1 MKKEERA
8 SISIMKIICISI
20 ILVLISGIG
29 VMAVN
34 TNLNDVKI
42 ILQNGYEMTVL
53 TSKTKVSE
61 ILEENN
67 IILEENQKTMPDLD
81 SEIIA
86 GESIKIIDKS
96 YQEVQIAKISEEGV
110 QTSLDQLL
118 ENYAPI
124 TEKII
129 VEQVTIPYETV
140 TKNTTEATEGTTN
153 KVLQEGEDG
162 LKEVTYKV
170 KYQNEVEIEKTLLSE
185 VVVKEPVNK
194 IVQVQK
200 TQTSRAATLPR
211 TTGSTTNATTT
222 TTASAGTYKITAY
235 CSCAKCCGKATGR
248 TASGTRATAGR
259 TVAASSQFAFGT
271 QLNIGGHVYT
281 VEDRGGAING
291 NKIDI
296 YVNSHS
302 EALRWG
308 VRYLPVNVV
317 K

>member
-1 MKKEERA
+1 MKKEEKA

-34 TNLNDVKI
+34 TKLNDIKI
-42 ILQNGYEMTVL
+42 ILQNGYEMTAL

-67 IILEENQKTMPDLD
+67 IILEENQKTIPDLD
-81 SEIIA
+81 SEITV

-110 QTSLDQLL
+110 QTSLNQLL

-140 TKNTTEATEGTTN
+140 TKNTTEATEDTTN

-170 KYQNEVEIEKTLLSE
+170 KYQNEAEIEKTVLSE

-200 TQTSRAATLPR
+200 TQTSRASTLPR
-211 TTGSTTNATTT
+211 ATGSTATTT
-222 TTASAGTYKITAY
+222 TGSAGTYKITAY
-235 CSCAKCCGKATGR
+235 CPCAKCCGKATGR

-259 TVAASSQFAFGT
+259 TVAASGKFAFGT